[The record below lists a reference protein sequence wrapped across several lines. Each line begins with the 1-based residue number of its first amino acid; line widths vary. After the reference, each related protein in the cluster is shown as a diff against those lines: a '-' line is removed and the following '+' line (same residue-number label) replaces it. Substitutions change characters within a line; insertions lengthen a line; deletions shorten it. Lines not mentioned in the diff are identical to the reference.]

1 MILHAVFCNVLAR
14 VSTSERAE
22 VFERLSKLSMS
33 LDGVLSFEAGP
44 NRDFEGK
51 SPNYSDGFVICFTI
65 RGALTRY
72 AEHPEHLALGAK
84 LCTICEGGADGIIV
98 FDLDV

>member
-1 MILHAVFCNVLAR
+1 
-14 VSTSERAE
+14 
-22 VFERLSKLSMS
+22 MS

-84 LCTICEGGADGIIV
+84 LCTICEGGADGIIL

>member
-1 MILHAVFCNVLAR
+1 MAR

-51 SPNYSDGFVICFTI
+51 SLSYSDGFVICFTD
-65 RGALTRY
+65 RGALARY
-72 AEHPEHLALGAK
+72 AEHHEHLALGGK
-84 LCTICEGGADGIIV
+84 PRSICEGGADGIIV